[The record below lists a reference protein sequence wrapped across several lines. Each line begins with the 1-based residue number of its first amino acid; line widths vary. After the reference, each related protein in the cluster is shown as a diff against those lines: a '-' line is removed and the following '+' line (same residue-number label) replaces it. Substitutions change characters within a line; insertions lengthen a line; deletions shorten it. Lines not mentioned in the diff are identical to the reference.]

1 MNTKNSNW
9 VSPNKPKQKNCTK
22 QEPIARGELD
32 NTYKN
37 LKEKSSDQDI
47 SIARTSVSNHQGKIV
62 DDFSIH
68 NEKIRPYY
76 QKLVILDKAEI
87 MGRNT
92 SISLGDHFEKFVD
105 SKVAEGRFK
114 NASEVI
120 RAGLRLLEE
129 EEAKITAL
137 QNAIDEGIASG
148 FVKNFNPQKHLE
160 KLKSARKKNV

>member
-1 MNTKNSNW
+1 MNTKNSNL
-9 VSPNKPKQKNCTK
+9 VSSDKFKEKNYRK
-22 QEPIARGELD
+22 QEFGARDEPD
-32 NTYKN
+32 NNYRN
-37 LKEKSSDQDI
+37 LQEKYFAQDI
-47 SIARTSVSNHQGKIV
+47 SIAKTSVSNHQHKIV
-62 DDFSIH
+62 DDSNIH
-68 NEKIRPYY
+68 NEKMRPFY
-76 QKLVILDKAEI
+76 QKLLISDKAEI
-87 MGRNT
+87 MGRNI

-114 NASEVI
+114 NAREVI

-160 KLKSARKKNV
+160 KLKSTRKKNV